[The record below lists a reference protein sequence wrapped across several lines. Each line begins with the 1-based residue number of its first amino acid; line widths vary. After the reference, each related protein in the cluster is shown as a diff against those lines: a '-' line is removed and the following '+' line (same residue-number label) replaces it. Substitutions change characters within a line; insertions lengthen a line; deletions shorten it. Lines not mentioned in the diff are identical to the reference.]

1 MIIDFEWD
9 KNKATSN
16 LSKHSVSFD
25 EAKTVF
31 DDPLFVDFY
40 DPDHSND
47 EHRYLIIG
55 QSHQGRILIVSYN
68 ERRNVIRLIS
78 ARVATQRERKA
89 YEEG

>member
-1 MIIDFEWD
+1 MIEFEWNN
-9 KNKATSN
+9 NKATAN
-16 LSKHSVSFD
+16 LSKHCVSFD

-40 DPDHSND
+40 DSDHSDD

-55 QSHQGRILIVSYN
+55 QSHRGRILIVSYN
-68 ERRNVIRLIS
+68 ERRNVTRLIS
-78 ARVATQRERKA
+78 ARVTTRRERKA